1 MFIFRLKKIENSR
14 VTLNVALDGQ
24 GQMDVLNY
32 EPGDHIGI
40 FAPNRKEFVDTVLAR
55 TANSPGE
62 DQIFNIEVLKE
73 VNTVMGNYI
82 KIFYN
87 AEFNVSF
94 CFKN

>member
-1 MFIFRLKKIENSR
+1 
-14 VTLNVALDGQ
+14 
-24 GQMDVLNY
+24 MDVLNY

-73 VNTVMGNYI
+73 INTVMGN
-82 KIFYN
+82 
-87 AEFNVSF
+87 
-94 CFKN
+94 